1 MGEEDLFQ
9 QGSSPLPLAKLHQE
23 QDGQG
28 GHVQGQVQ
36 DHQEVH
42 PLWQH

>member
-23 QDGQG
+23 QDGQE
-28 GHVQGQVQ
+28 GHVQEQVQ

-42 PLWQH
+42 PL